1 MLTLVLLILFN
12 GVDSSA
18 ILQNSQ
24 HDEINAFSDKK
35 GLKMFHQNV
44 RGLFSNFVHI
54 QNLFH
59 ECKNIDILSLSE
71 THVTRYNNIN
81 DLYKID
87 DFEFVHR
94 NRKNG
99 KGGGVG
105 IYLRNSLKWNRRQDL
120 ENEHVENIWIEINI
134 PKSSSI
140 LLGVYYRPPNTSKF
154 LSKDFDN

>member
-54 QNLFH
+54 QNVFH

-71 THVTRYNNIN
+71 THVTGYNNIN

-87 DFEFVHR
+87 DFDLFIETVR
-94 NRKNG
+94 TEKE
-99 KGGGVG
+99 GVSEY
-105 IYLRNSLKWNRRQDL
+105 I
-120 ENEHVENIWIEINI
+120 
-134 PKSSSI
+134 
-140 LLGVYYRPPNTSKF
+140 
-154 LSKDFDN
+154 

>member
-1 MLTLVLLILFN
+1 MIGRMLTLVLLILFN

-24 HDEINAFSDKK
+24 HDEINTFSDKK
-35 GLKMFHQNV
+35 GLKIVHQNV

-71 THVTRYNNIN
+71 THVTGYNNIN

-87 DFEFVHR
+87 GFEFVHR

-99 KGGGVG
+99 KGGGGVSEYIWEIVWNG
-105 IYLRNSLKWNRRQDL
+105 IEDKTLKTNMWKTYGSR
-120 ENEHVENIWIEINI
+120 
-134 PKSSSI
+134 SI
-140 LLGVYYRPPNTSKF
+140 SQSHQAF
-154 LSKDFDN
+154 C